1 MNRSE
6 SESDD
11 DSGPLYEPSSSD
23 DDIVPK
29 KKKKLRLATIQKMD
43 KAGLSFRQM
52 QKVAEAFIEEFDR
65 DPREYCIAVSTFHLN
80 STRNRNTEIKGI
92 FLIHMSYEM
101 KYRDSKLVLLFD
113 TKSCKQLNAAH
124 LPIEKRLAIVLH
136 NERSH
141 FGVGISTIS
150 NGTAEILSDQLLD
163 ITNDFNLANRIIGKN
178 TILLYFLQYTFI
190 EQN

>member
-1 MNRSE
+1 MSDNSVNCSE

-43 KAGLSFRQM
+43 KARLSFRQM

-80 STRNRNTEIKGI
+80 STRIRNTEIKG
-92 FLIHMSYEM
+92 MSYEM